1 MHAVAGVA
9 RDARKSKVSREFTT
23 GLVLA
28 AGGSKRLGQ
37 PKQLLPYGPATLL
50 DHVLNTARS
59 CRFDQ
64 LICVIGG
71 GAGAIKDGV
80 DLGGVDLIEN
90 DFFGD
95 GCSSSIAIALT
106 AVDERCGVLVLMLG
120 DQPGVTSAT
129 VEKLLAGRGDS
140 ALAACA
146 YDDGRGHPLAFAR
159 STFDQL
165 ASLHGDK
172 GVWKLL
178 DRAGDEVVDVP
189 VPGPIPLDVD
199 TWEDYEAVVRRA
211 ATASG

>member
-1 MHAVAGVA
+1 M
-9 RDARKSKVSREFTT
+9 STT

-37 PKQLLPYGPATLL
+37 PKQLLPYGSATLL
-50 DHVLNTARS
+50 DHVLNTARA

-64 LICVIGG
+64 LICVVGG
-71 GAGAIKDGV
+71 SAVEIKARV
-80 DLGGVDLIEN
+80 DLGGVDLVEN

-106 AVDERCGVLVLMLG
+106 AVDDRCEVLVLMLG
-120 DQPGVTSAT
+120 DQPGVTVAA
-129 VEKLLAGRGDS
+129 VGKLLTGRGNA

-159 STFDQL
+159 STFDDL

-178 DRAGDEVVDVP
+178 DRAGDQVLDVP
-189 VPGPIPLDVD
+189 VGGTIPRDVD
-199 TWEDYEAVVRRA
+199 TWDDYEALLRGDA
-211 ATASG
+211 ASMSSATERHSVT